1 MKIEEVNLTKDNLIK
16 IEEIDNTF
24 YKNDITGID
33 WYLQRYNENHKAVLL
48 FDNDK
53 CVGYCVYVPIK
64 KELYEAL
71 VNGVLINDVNINPKM
86 YINESEYNYVVSSV
100 ILKEYRG
107 KGYATLMIERL
118 LKNKTGKFV
127 ALTISNDGYK
137 LASKFMYF
145 KFKISNEINVFVKEL

>member
-1 MKIEEVNLTKDNLIK
+1 MKIEEVNLTKENLIK
-16 IEEIDNTF
+16 IENIDNTF

-33 WYLQRYNENHKAVLL
+33 WYLQRYNKDHKAILL

-53 CVGYCVYVPIK
+53 CVGYCVFVPIK

-86 YINESEYNYVVSSV
+86 YINKSKYNYVVSSV

-107 KGYATLMIERL
+107 KGYATLMIEKL
-118 LKNKTGKFV
+118 LENKTGKFV

-137 LASKFMYF
+137 LASKFMDF
-145 KFKISNEINVFVKEL
+145 KLKISNEINVFVKEL

>member
-1 MKIEEVNLTKDNLIK
+1 MKFEEANLTKENLIK

-33 WYLQRYNENHKAVLL
+33 WYLQRYNENHKAILL

-53 CVGYCVYVPIK
+53 VVGYCVYVPIK

-86 YINESEYNYVVSSV
+86 YVNKSEYNYVVSSV

-107 KGYATLMIERL
+107 KGYATLMFKKL

-137 LASKFMYF
+137 LASKFMDF
-145 KFKISNEINVFVKEL
+145 KLKISDEINVFVKEL

>member
-1 MKIEEVNLTKDNLIK
+1 MKIEEVNLTKENLIK
-16 IEEIDNTF
+16 IENIDNTF

-33 WYLQRYNENHKAVLL
+33 WYLQRYNKDHKAILL

-53 CVGYCVYVPIK
+53 CVGYCVFVPIK

-86 YINESEYNYVVSSV
+86 YINKSKYNYVVSSV

-107 KGYATLMIERL
+107 KGYATLMIEKL
-118 LKNKTGKFV
+118 LENKTGKFV
-127 ALTISNDGYK
+127 ALTISSDGYK
-137 LASKFMYF
+137 LASKFMNF
-145 KFKISNEINVFVKEL
+145 KLKISDEVNVFVKEL

>member
-1 MKIEEVNLTKDNLIK
+1 MKIEEVNLTKENLIK
-16 IEEIDNTF
+16 IENIDNTF

-33 WYLQRYNENHKAVLL
+33 WYLQRYNKDHKAILL

-53 CVGYCVYVPIK
+53 CVGYCVFVPIK

-86 YINESEYNYVVSSV
+86 YINKSKYNYVVSSV

-107 KGYATLMIERL
+107 KGYATLMIEKL
-118 LKNKTGKFV
+118 LENITGKFV
-127 ALTISNDGYK
+127 ALTISSDGYK
-137 LASKFMYF
+137 LASKFMNF
-145 KFKISNEINVFVKEL
+145 KLKISDEVNVFVKEL